1 MVKSTFGAKIPI
13 LNPDLTPVEYLYMGR
28 RRRGRQEEAE
38 LELTATKVQI
48 LFVALALG
56 GLVTTVWLWPRLS
69 GPSWRSI
76 AARAGVLVAGQALLL
91 LAVAVAINAYFG
103 FFGSWGDL
111 LGTNAADAPAI
122 AAGTGAG
129 EAGLVRVL
137 GSRPVEVTKPK
148 VGLPAGRLEQV
159 TISGGRTGL
168 SSSAYVYLP
177 PQYFEKKYADRRF
190 PVILGLTG
198 YPGDA
203 ENLVTRLNLPTLTA
217 TSILTHEIGATV
229 LVLMRPTVVPPRDTE
244 CMDVPGGP
252 QVETYFTSDVPR
264 AMAAAYRVG
273 GGAANWGV
281 LGGSTGGYC
290 ALKLTMRHP
299 EAFSAAVSLSGYFH
313 GLVDMTTGDLFGGN
327 RRLQDENDLM
337 WRLANLPA
345 PPVSV
350 LVTSSRQGESNYQ
363 ATEKFLAAVKAPMRA
378 SSLILPSGGHNFATW
393 NRELPQALPWLAQQL
408 HAPAQASS
416 RVTGAQQ
423 SRPVSRKPS
432 RHPTRRPRPG
442 HRPVE
447 AAGRVR

>member
-1 MVKSTFGAKIPI
+1 M
-13 LNPDLTPVEYLYMGR
+13 
-28 RRRGRQEEAE
+28 
-38 LELTATKVQI
+38 ELTATKVQV
-48 LFVALALG
+48 LFVVLALG
-56 GLVTTVWLWPRLS
+56 GLVATVWLWPRLS

-76 AARAGVLVAGQALLL
+76 AARVGVLVADQTLLL
-91 LAVAVAINAYFG
+91 LAVAVVINAYFG

-111 LGTNAADAPAI
+111 LGTNAAAAPPITAGTAGMAGT
-122 AAGTGAG
+122 AAGG
-129 EAGLVRVL
+129 AGLVRVL

-148 VGLPAGRLEQV
+148 AGVPAGRLEQV
-159 TISGGRTGL
+159 TITGARTGL
-168 SSSAYVYLP
+168 SSPAYVYLP
-177 PQYFEKKYADRRF
+177 PQYFDKKYAGRRF

-203 ENLVTRLNLPTLTA
+203 ENLVTRLDLPTLTA
-217 TSILTHEIGATV
+217 TSILAREIGPTV
-229 LVLMRPTVVPPRDTE
+229 LVLMRPTVAPPRDTE
-244 CMDVPGGP
+244 CVDVPGGP
-252 QVETYFTSDVPR
+252 QVETYFTSDVPH
-264 AMAAAYRVG
+264 AMAAAFRVG
-273 GGAANWGV
+273 TEAANWGI

-313 GLVDMTTGDLFGGN
+313 ALMDMTTGDLFGGN

-363 ATEKFLAAVKAPMRA
+363 ATEQFLAAVKPPMRA

-408 HAPAQASS
+408 HAPAQPPSPPAS
-416 RVTGAQQ
+416 AQGPG
-423 SRPVSRKPS
+423 RLAREAPL
-432 RHPTRRPRPG
+432 HPARRPHPG
-442 HRPVE
+442 HHAPTHNV
-447 AAGRVR
+447 AKKKKKK